1 MVSLGLFA
9 TGYCLAAVCWY
20 LNHRFVFHGTLGKL
34 PLLKQFART
43 HSQHHQFAYKGDI
56 DRYIFVPDWGHLLL
70 FAISSPLLLISPM
83 LWSGACAFA
92 CFYNMQHYAMHYG
105 QRQSTRGS
113 HHEFHHSVNP
123 GVNFSGIH
131 PIIDRVFGTFQESK

>member
-1 MVSLGLFA
+1 MLSLGLFA
-9 TGYCLAAVCWY
+9 TGYYIAAIGWY
-20 LNHRFVFHGTLGKL
+20 LNHRFVFHGPLGKL
-34 PLLKQFART
+34 PILKKFARA
-43 HSQHHQFAYKGDI
+43 HAQHHQFAYKGDI

-70 FAISSPLLLISPM
+70 FLVSSPLLFFSPM

-105 QRQSTRGS
+105 QRQSTRGR

-131 PIIDRVFGTFQESK
+131 PIIDRVFGTFQECE